1 MDKQIK
7 EGFNLLNYYTA
18 LQYKAND
25 STLRSI
31 YKNMCDM
38 IMKQIT
44 LLLEKE
50 LEIFFNLSNEG
61 IDLSLQNTQNNSSTN
76 MAISDLVREKG
87 LIPLDVKTKEDI
99 LVVNMNF
106 LPLSWIEKS
115 EEGIIVELEEVY
127 KIKVLLIDDSRVNTT
142 IANSHLPI
150 YRI

>member
-115 EEGIIVELEEVY
+115 EEEIIVELEEVY

-142 IANSHLPI
+142 IASSHLPI

>member
-1 MDKQIK
+1 
-7 EGFNLLNYYTA
+7 
-18 LQYKAND
+18 
-25 STLRSI
+25 
-31 YKNMCDM
+31 
-38 IMKQIT
+38 
-44 LLLEKE
+44 
-50 LEIFFNLSNEG
+50 
-61 IDLSLQNTQNNSSTN
+61 

-115 EEGIIVELEEVY
+115 EEEIIVELEEVY

>member
-106 LPLSWIEKS
+106 LPLSWQEKS
-115 EEGIIVELEEVY
+115 EEEVIVELEEVY

>member
-50 LEIFFNLSNEG
+50 LEIIFNLSNEG

-115 EEGIIVELEEVY
+115 EEEIIVELEEVY

>member
-18 LQYKAND
+18 LQYKANN
-25 STLRSI
+25 STIRSI

-50 LEIFFNLSNEG
+50 LEIIFNLSNEG

-106 LPLSWIEKS
+106 LPLSWREKS
-115 EEGIIVELEEVY
+115 EEEVIVELEEVY